1 MVALELLLPAVLHK
15 WAIACH
21 WPAQAKA
28 KGAAQHIADA
38 WAQCSGHLGSRSV
51 CQNDTVDVACCASS
65 GARTPMLLMLP
76 NIS

>member
-38 WAQCSGHLGSRSV
+38 
-51 CQNDTVDVACCASS
+51 
-65 GARTPMLLMLP
+65 
-76 NIS
+76 